1 MFHFNG
7 IVQLSQSR
15 VVRAP
20 AETIVRSIF
29 YSVEDLMQ
37 NLGNKAGGSSDEVLP
52 PVEFTWI

>member
-1 MFHFNG
+1 MFMHKR
-7 IVQLSQSR
+7 IVQLSCSR
-15 VVRAP
+15 VVRVPVKAL
-20 AETIVRSIF
+20 VRSIF